1 MNNNFVVRLL
11 NQKLLKTDIQA
22 FSCHLLFGL
31 CDCLLAL
38 LPEGEKGQRRKLIS
52 LISDVCQYKALQKYW
67 FDKLNCQESFIKLFI
82 HYHGELRILKTLSM
96 YQKKKIGQL
105 FLQLLVYCLPLLVS
119 PLASQEN
126 ERMLVLIFKIS
137 LALEKLILIYH

>member
-11 NQKLLKTDIQA
+11 NQKLLKTDILA
-22 FSCHLLFGL
+22 FSCYLLFGL
-31 CDCLLAL
+31 CDCLVAL

-82 HYHGELRILKTLSM
+82 HYHGELRILKTLSIN
-96 YQKKKIGQL
+96 QNKIGQL

-126 ERMLVLIFKIS
+126 ERMLVVIFNIS